1 MLKKKSK
8 LTSTNNKPSSIGRF
22 LSQEPPNRGGIKMN
36 EFKKRL
42 VHVFSLETKTAPKLL
57 LLPIVIFLLS
67 LTVFPLIYAILTSL
81 QYYVLSDPLA
91 KRFVWLQN
99 YTNMLYDERFWNS
112 LVNTFHFIAVSLTLE
127 MVLGIIMAL
136 LLARKFL
143 GSGLAKTLLLL
154 PTITTPVVVGLIWIM
169 LYDPQFGLIN
179 YLLVELGF
187 HPQAWLDS
195 EKSAMWALI
204 IVDVWEWTPFVALV
218 LLAGLQSLP
227 VEPYEAAMVDGAS
240 PFQRFIHLTLPLL
253 KPYLII
259 AFLIRFMDAFRWFD
273 TIYIM
278 TKGGPGTATETVNM
292 YGYLTG
298 FNFLNMGYAATLGI
312 TMLVLIT
319 IISTLVVK
327 TAQKGDSP

>member
-1 MLKKKSK
+1 
-8 LTSTNNKPSSIGRF
+8 
-22 LSQEPPNRGGIKMN
+22 MN

-81 QYYVLSDPLA
+81 QHYVLSDPLA
-91 KRFVWLQN
+91 KRFVWFQN
-99 YTNMLYDERFWNS
+99 YTKMLQDERFWNS
-112 LVNTFHFIAVSLTLE
+112 LANTFHFIAVSLTLE
-127 MVLGIIMAL
+127 MILGMIMAL
-136 LLARKFL
+136 LLKRRFL
-143 GSGLAKTLLLL
+143 GSGIAKTLLLL

-195 EKSAMWALI
+195 EKYAMWALI

-227 VEPYEAAMVDGAS
+227 VEPYEAAMVDGAG
-240 PFQRFIHLTLPLL
+240 PLQRFIHLTLPLL
-253 KPYLII
+253 KPYLVI

-273 TIYIM
+273 TIYVM